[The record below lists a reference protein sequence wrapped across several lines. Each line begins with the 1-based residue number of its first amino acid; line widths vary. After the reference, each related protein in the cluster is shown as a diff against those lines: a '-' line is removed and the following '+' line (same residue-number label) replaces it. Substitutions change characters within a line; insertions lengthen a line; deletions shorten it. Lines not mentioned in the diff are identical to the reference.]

1 MESGVLEFG
10 ATICA
15 LVSPGGESL
24 RPMPLV
30 PSSPRECAELDALR
44 ATQAEGLFDGG
55 AVKSLNDAKC
65 VRSGLFLYF
74 SALDES
80 HRISQGVPTSAGSYW
95 HGIMHRQEGDWSNSK
110 YWFRRT
116 GHHAVF
122 EELERETGIRWDP
135 FAFVDQCEAA
145 SSGRPGEA
153 HLADLQLLEWRLLLR
168 HCYRNA
174 LGV

>member
-1 MESGVLEFG
+1 MESGDLEFG
-10 ATICA
+10 ATIRA
-15 LVSPGGESL
+15 LVSPLGESL

-30 PSSPRECAELDALR
+30 PSSPRECAALEELR
-44 ATQAEGLFDGG
+44 ATPAERLIDGG
-55 AVKSLNDAKC
+55 AIKSLNDAKC

-80 HRISQGVPTSAGSYW
+80 HRISQGVATPTGSYW

-122 EELERETGIRWDP
+122 EDLERETGGRWDP
-135 FAFVDQCEAA
+135 FDFVDRCQAA
-145 SSGRPGEA
+145 SSGRAGTDRLSE
-153 HLADLQLLEWRLLLR
+153 LQLLEWRLLMA

-174 LGV
+174 LGL